1 MNIEGN
7 GSGIATNRL
16 AAAVDLLPPAEAM
29 AVRAWLGAT
38 SPNERFLPGVLTDVH
53 EPISMDLR
61 RASPG
66 DPRGVRTVGVIG
78 GGTAGYLT
86 ALALREKRPWLD
98 VSLVESRDIPVIGVG
113 EATVP
118 EMVWFLHHYL
128 SIDPVEFFSEVR
140 PTWKLGIKFAW
151 GPDPS
156 GFTAP
161 FDWAG
166 HSIGMLGAL
175 ADSGSVDG
183 FSVQSLLMLADR
195 TPVLGL
201 GDGPVSL
208 MKYLPWA
215 YHLDNVRLVGYLA
228 GLAERRGV
236 RHIDATVTDVVVRG
250 GEWVDHLRT
259 VDGRELRY
267 DLYVD
272 CTGFRS
278 KLLGEA
284 LDVPFESYADS
295 LFTDSAVTGSRDH
308 GGCPKPYT
316 TSTTMDAGW
325 CWTIPVPD
333 GDHLGYVYSSRDIS
347 DEQAAQ
353 ELQDRFP
360 GASAPK
366 YVRFKSGR
374 RRLRRQSPAKT
385 AGQRHLHHPAVGRCG
400 PLRPRPAAHRSP
412 RPARLSA

>member
-161 FDWAG
+161 FD
-166 HSIGMLGAL
+166 
-175 ADSGSVDG
+175 
-183 FSVQSLLMLADR
+183 
-195 TPVLGL
+195 
-201 GDGPVSL
+201 
-208 MKYLPWA
+208 
-215 YHLDNVRLVGYLA
+215 
-228 GLAERRGV
+228 
-236 RHIDATVTDVVVRG
+236 
-250 GEWVDHLRT
+250 
-259 VDGRELRY
+259 
-267 DLYVD
+267 
-272 CTGFRS
+272 
-278 KLLGEA
+278 
-284 LDVPFESYADS
+284 
-295 LFTDSAVTGSRDH
+295 
-308 GGCPKPYT
+308 
-316 TSTTMDAGW
+316 
-325 CWTIPVPD
+325 
-333 GDHLGYVYSSRDIS
+333 
-347 DEQAAQ
+347 
-353 ELQDRFP
+353 
-360 GASAPK
+360 
-366 YVRFKSGR
+366 
-374 RRLRRQSPAKT
+374 
-385 AGQRHLHHPAVGRCG
+385 
-400 PLRPRPAAHRSP
+400 
-412 RPARLSA
+412 